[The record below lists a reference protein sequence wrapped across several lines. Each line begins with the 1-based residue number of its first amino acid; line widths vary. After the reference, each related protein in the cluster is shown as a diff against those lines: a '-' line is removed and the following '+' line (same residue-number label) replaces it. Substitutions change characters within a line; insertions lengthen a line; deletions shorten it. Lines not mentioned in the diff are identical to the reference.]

1 MPGLLK
7 AGLTLGFLWLL
18 GAAVLEALGLRQ
30 RRWPLWYA
38 QPGIDFAIGA
48 ATLAAIWVCAAPFGC
63 QVLPWAPAIVAA
75 AAAAA
80 ALLQRRRRRSR
91 HAQHQ
96 AGSPPR
102 EQRRWVTAF
111 FVFVLAAAVFGV
123 GAQAYRSPMFGDG
136 RYIWAF
142 KAKVMFSDGRLDRG
156 TFTDLARY
164 RHTALDHPLALPA
177 TEALLYYVLGYIDER
192 VAKLIGVIYLAG
204 IGAVLASYLRRRM
217 AWPWALAVSIVVCPV
232 PMLAFYAGAGGADV
246 PLAFHF
252 LAAGVLLADYA
263 EAGRAED
270 GIMSAL
276 LFGTGGTVKSEGLTM
291 AVAGA
296 FALAILWRLRRGT
309 AAQALAGVGALV
321 LSVLP
326 WVALRAAWGV
336 PSAMIEGMHVRGF
349 WQLYVRMDAIGQAV
363 WERFTTWESWE
374 AAWLAV
380 LAGLLVWAL
389 ARGRPRRLGYL
400 WALLAWQ
407 LAVDVSVYL
416 MNPYEIHWTLA
427 ASLDRLLLQLMPL
440 GMVAAASA
448 IAAAVATRPPGA
460 QGLRDVS
467 FDKSEAREPSVCRSS
482 ST

>member
-1 MPGLLK
+1 MPGFLS
-7 AGLTLGFLWLL
+7 AGVAFCFLWLL

-30 RRWPLWYA
+30 RRPPLWYA

-48 ATLAAIWVCAAPFGC
+48 ATLGAIWVCAAPFGR
-63 QVLPWAPAIVAA
+63 QVLPWVPGVVTAV
-75 AAAAA
+75 AAAA

-91 HAQHQ
+91 RGQRQ
-96 AGSPPR
+96 AGSPPK
-102 EQRRWVTAF
+102 EPRRWLTAF
-111 FVFVLAAAVFGV
+111 FVFALAAAVFGI

-136 RYIWAF
+136 QYMWAF
-142 KAKVMFSDGRLDRG
+142 KAKVMFSDGRLDRE

-164 RHTALDHPLALPA
+164 RHTALDHPLTLPA
-177 TEALLYYVLGYIDER
+177 TEALLYYALGSVDER

-217 AWPWALAVSIVVCPV
+217 AWLWALSVSIVVCPV
-232 PMLAFYAGAGGADV
+232 PMLAFHAGAGGADV

-296 FALAILWRLRRGT
+296 FVLAILWRRHRGG
-309 AAQALAGVGALV
+309 AAQALAGIGALV
-321 LSVLP
+321 LPVVP
-326 WVALRAAWGV
+326 WAALRAAWGV
-336 PSAMIEGMHVRGF
+336 PSAMVESMRVRGF
-349 WQLYVRMDAIGQAV
+349 WALYARMDAIGPAV
-363 WERFTTWESWE
+363 WERFTKWESWE
-374 AAWLAV
+374 AAWPAIM
-380 LAGLLVWAL
+380 AGLLVWAL
-389 ARGRPRRLGYL
+389 ARGRPRPLAYL

-407 LAVDVSVYL
+407 LAVDVGVYL
-416 MNPYEIHWTLA
+416 MNPYEIYWTLA

-448 IAAAVATRPPGA
+448 IAAAVATGPPCARGA
-460 QGLRDVS
+460 RDVGS
-467 FDKSEAREPSVCRSS
+467 DKGEAREPSACRSS